1 MPLDMVSQLQAPLPH
16 PSDRSGRTKAHPWL
30 HAIEGTI
37 QVFTSPHRSFFA
49 NVMVQAMRVAGQG
62 HSVLIAQ
69 FLKGGIRQ
77 GVEQP
82 MQFGQGL
89 DWLRPDIQRAIQAD
103 DATEEEREAIATL
116 WHHTEST
123 AMQGRYSMVVLD
135 ELSLAMKFGLIA
147 EADVL
152 TFLQQRP
159 SQVDVIL
166 TGPEMPESCL
176 AIADQVTEFRRHF
189 MA

>member
-1 MPLDMVSQLQAPLPH
+1 MVSQLRAPLPH
-16 PSDRSGRTKAHPWL
+16 PSDRSTRNRSHPWL

-37 QVFTSPHRSFFA
+37 QVFTSPHRSFFT

-62 HSVLIAQ
+62 HAVLISQ
-69 FLKGGIRQ
+69 FLKGGIQQ
-77 GVEQP
+77 GIDQP

-89 DWLRPDIQRAIQAD
+89 EWLRPDIRRAIKTN
-103 DATEEEREAIATL
+103 DATAEEQGAIAGL
-116 WHHTEST
+116 WQHTEAM

-135 ELSLAMKFGLIA
+135 ELSLAIKFGLIS
-147 EADVL
+147 EAAVL
-152 TFLQQRP
+152 KFLEERP

-166 TGPEMPESCL
+166 TGPEMPESLL

-189 MA
+189 MP